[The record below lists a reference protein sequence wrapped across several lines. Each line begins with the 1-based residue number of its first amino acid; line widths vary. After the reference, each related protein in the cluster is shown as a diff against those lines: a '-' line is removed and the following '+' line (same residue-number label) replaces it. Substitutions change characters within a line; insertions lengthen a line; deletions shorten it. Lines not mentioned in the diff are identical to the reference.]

1 MADAAWRAMLDRMNE
16 NAGEP
21 AFVVVP
27 TTLNIFR
34 FYSAGETAE
43 IFAATV
49 EDLDEWAQ
57 GGFIEP
63 VCLAG
68 EPQYSGFAIA
78 RLLGWPLSDDP
89 RGYLPEQDLE

>member
-1 MADAAWRAMLDRMNE
+1 M
-16 NAGEP
+16 
-21 AFVVVP
+21 
-27 TTLNIFR
+27 
-34 FYSAGETAE
+34 
-43 IFAATV
+43 

-89 RGYLPEQDLE
+89 RDYLPEQDLE